1 MKIGDRMYE
10 EILRIFEVNR
20 NEDNSFAMEKYMKNK
35 FKFLGIKRPLRNEL
49 QKPILKEMKEL
60 DWTLIE
66 LLWKQDEREYQ
77 YFAIDIL
84 DKLKKNLVKEDILRI
99 KKLIED
105 KSWWDTV
112 DLLASKIVG
121 QLCKSYPE
129 IKDEYI
135 KLWMKS
141 DNIWIV
147 RTTLLYQLKYKND
160 LDTNILEE
168 TITINKDSNEFF
180 IDKAIGWILR
190 QYSKVNP
197 EWVRK
202 FISNNS
208 LSKLSVREGSKYI

>member
-1 MKIGDRMYE
+1 MYE

-49 QKPILKEMKEL
+49 QKPILKEMKEI

>member
-1 MKIGDRMYE
+1 MYE